1 MQNFKPMEISDFKE
15 IINTIQEVEGVELNV
30 TKSIMGNNIYMFSM
44 EQETELY
51 IKKSLNNIIISKVNF
66 KNKRQGL
73 MTKILNELIKIT
85 KDYDYDTI
93 MVESVL
99 TKEMS
104 NFCLKHNFIQK
115 PNYFGEY
122 DSYLGDYELKLKED

>member
-1 MQNFKPMEISDFKE
+1 MQNFKPMEMSDFKE
-15 IINTIQEVEGVELNV
+15 VINLIQEVEKVELNV
-30 TKSIMGNNIYMFSM
+30 NKSIMGNNIYMCSM

-51 IKKSLNNIIISKVNF
+51 IKKSLNSLIISKVNF

-73 MTKILNELIKIT
+73 MTKILKELIKIT
-85 KDYDYDTI
+85 KEYGYDTI

-104 NFCLKHNFIQK
+104 HFCLKHNFIQK
-115 PNYFGEY
+115 PNYFGEC
-122 DSYLGDYELKLKED
+122 DSYLGDYELKLN